1 MGVNSMSLVS
11 LIVGHKGTGKTK
23 MMIDLAND
31 RARESDGRIVFVN
44 KNHRLMYDLVNEIR
58 VVCMEDYEEI
68 NNCDEYIGFL
78 YGIISGDHDIEAIF
92 IDSIL
97 KHADVHKD
105 DIPEFLARLKVISGQ
120 HNIDFIVSLSADLE
134 ELSDDVA
141 DFNLLLPGI

>member
-1 MGVNSMSLVS
+1 MALVS

-31 RARESDGRIVFVN
+31 RAAKSSGRVVFVN
-44 KNHRLMYDLVNEIR
+44 KNHRLMYDLIHEIR

-68 NNCDEYIGFL
+68 TNSDEYIGFL

-97 KHADVHKD
+97 KHANVSKE
-105 DIPEFLARLKVISGQ
+105 DIPEFLARLKVISEQ
-120 HNIDFIVSLSADLE
+120 HGIDFVVSLSADLD
-134 ELSDDVA
+134 ELSDEITHFHV
-141 DFNLLLPGI
+141 LQPEGC

>member
-1 MGVNSMSLVS
+1 MSQVS

-23 MMIDLAND
+23 MMIGLAND
-31 RARESDGRIVFVN
+31 RAHTSHGRIVFVN
-44 KNHRLMYDLVNEIR
+44 KNHRLIYDLVHQIR

-68 NNCDEYIGFL
+68 TNSDEYIGFL

-97 KHADVHKD
+97 KHADVSKE
-105 DIPEFLARLKVISGQ
+105 DIPEFLARLKVISEQ
-120 HNIDFIVSLSADLE
+120 HDIDFIVSLSADLE

-141 DFNLLLPGI
+141 DFNLLTPED

>member
-1 MGVNSMSLVS
+1 MSQVS
-11 LIVGHKGTGKTK
+11 LIVGHKGSGKTK

-31 RARESDGRIVFVN
+31 RALNSDGRVVFVN
-44 KNHRLMYDLVNEIR
+44 KNHRLMYDLVHQIR

-68 NNCDEYIGFL
+68 TNSDEYVGFL

-97 KHADVHKD
+97 KHADVHKN

-120 HNIDFIVSLSADLE
+120 HSIDFVVSLSADLE

-141 DFNLLLPGI
+141 DFNLLNYEDA

>member
-1 MGVNSMSLVS
+1 MSMVN
-11 LIVGHKGTGKTK
+11 LIVGHKGAGKTK
-23 MMIDLAND
+23 MMLDLANE
-31 RARESDGRIVFVN
+31 RARASDGRVVFVN
-44 KNHRLMYDLVNEIR
+44 KNHRLMYDLFHQIR

-68 NNCDEYIGFL
+68 TNSDEYVGFL

-105 DIPEFLARLKVISGQ
+105 DIPEFLARLKVISEQ
-120 HNIDFIVSLSADLE
+120 HDIDFVVSLSADLE

-141 DFNLLLPGI
+141 DFHVMLPEG

>member
-1 MGVNSMSLVS
+1 MSKVS

-23 MMIDLAND
+23 MMIDLANE
-31 RARESDGRIVFVN
+31 RALDSSGHIVFVN
-44 KNHRLMYDLVNEIR
+44 KNHRLMYDLVHQIR

-68 NNCDEYIGFL
+68 TNSDEYIGFL

-105 DIPEFLARLKVISGQ
+105 NIPEFIARLKVISGQ
-120 HNIDFIVSLSADLE
+120 YKIDFIVSLSADLE

-141 DFNLLLPGI
+141 DFELLQPEDR

>member
-1 MGVNSMSLVS
+1 MMSLVS
-11 LIVGHKGTGKTK
+11 LIVGNKGTGKTK

-31 RARESDGRIVFVN
+31 RARSSDGRIVFVN
-44 KNHRLMYDLVNEIR
+44 KNHRLMYDLFHQIR

-68 NNCDEYIGFL
+68 TNSDEYIGFI

-97 KHADVHKD
+97 KHADVHKN
-105 DIPEFLARLKVISGQ
+105 DIPEFLARLRVISEQ
-120 HNIDFIVSLSADLE
+120 HDIDFIVSLSADIE

-141 DFNLLLPGI
+141 DFVLLEH

>member
-1 MGVNSMSLVS
+1 MSRVS

-23 MMIDLAND
+23 MMLELANE
-31 RARESDGRIVFVN
+31 RARASDGRVVFVN
-44 KNHRLMYDLVNEIR
+44 KNHRLMYDLYHQIR

-68 NNCDEYIGFL
+68 TNSDEYIGFL

-105 DIPEFLARLKVISGQ
+105 DIPEFLARLKVISEQ
-120 HNIDFIVSLSADLE
+120 HEIDFIVSLSADLE
-134 ELSDDVA
+134 ELSNDVA
-141 DFNLLLPGI
+141 DFHVMLPES

>member
-1 MGVNSMSLVS
+1 MSMVS

-31 RARESDGRIVFVN
+31 RAGSCKGRVVFVN
-44 KNHRLMYDLVNEIR
+44 KNHRLMYDLVHQIR
-58 VVCMEDYEEI
+58 VVCMEEYEEI
-68 NNCDEYIGFL
+68 TNSDEYIGFL
-78 YGIISGDHDIEAIF
+78 YGVISGDHDIEAIF

-97 KHADVHKD
+97 KHADVNKE
-105 DIPEFLARLKVISGQ
+105 DIPEFLARLKLISAQ

-141 DFNLLLPGI
+141 DFNVMLPEN

>member
-1 MGVNSMSLVS
+1 MSMVN
-11 LIVGHKGTGKTK
+11 LIVGHKGAGKTK
-23 MMIDLAND
+23 MMLELANE
-31 RARESDGRIVFVN
+31 RARASDGRIVFVN
-44 KNHRLMYDLVNEIR
+44 KNHRLMYDLFHQIR

-68 NNCDEYIGFL
+68 TNSDEYVGFL

-105 DIPEFLARLKVISGQ
+105 DIPEFLARLKVISEQ
-120 HNIDFIVSLSADLE
+120 HDIDFIVSLSADLE

-141 DFNLLLPGI
+141 DFHVMLPEG

>member
-1 MGVNSMSLVS
+1 MSMVS
-11 LIVGHKGTGKTK
+11 LIIGHKGTGKTK
-23 MMIDLAND
+23 MMIELANE
-31 RARESDGRIVFVN
+31 RARASDGRIVFVN
-44 KNHRLMYDLVNEIR
+44 KNHRLMYDLFHQIR

-68 NNCDEYIGFL
+68 TNSDEYVGFL

-97 KHADVHKD
+97 KHTDVHKD
-105 DIPEFLARLKVISGQ
+105 DIPEFLARLKVISNQ

-141 DFNLLLPGI
+141 DFHVMLPEG

>member
-1 MGVNSMSLVS
+1 MSTVS

-23 MMIDLAND
+23 MMIELANE
-31 RARESDGRIVFVN
+31 RARSSDGRIVFVN
-44 KNHRLMYDLVNEIR
+44 KNHRLMYDLFHQIR

-68 NNCDEYIGFL
+68 TNSDEYVGFL

-134 ELSDDVA
+134 ELSDDIA
-141 DFNLLLPGI
+141 DFHVMLPEG